1 MAELSQSTSSDL
13 SGLPVAPAD
22 IHAAGETI
30 RGAVVETPCS
40 YSRTLSSICGCDTW
54 LKVENLQ
61 FTSSFKERG
70 ALNRLNALTP
80 EERARGVVAMS
91 AGNHAQAV
99 AYHAKRLGIA
109 ATIVMPKPTP
119 FVKVSRTRHHGARVV
134 LEGET
139 LSDAAAF
146 AQKLAREEDLVFVHP
161 YDDPRIIAGQG
172 TAGLEMLEDVPD
184 LDCIVVPV
192 GGGGLVAG
200 TAIAVAG
207 LQRKTEIIGVEVE
220 SYSAASQML
229 AGQPVAIKGGATIA
243 EGIAVRDVGAVPMNI
258 LRTHGVKVVTVSES
272 LIERALV
279 LLIEIEKTVVEG
291 AAAAALAAVLA
302 EPKRFAGRK
311 VGLLLTG
318 GNIDTRVLANVL
330 MRGLVREGRLIHLS
344 IEVPDKPG
352 ALAGLTQAVA
362 ELGGN
367 IVEVQHQRIFGTA
380 SANVVEVDLLI
391 EVEDAAKGEV
401 IVQALTA
408 RAINVRRLDKGHRT

>member
-1 MAELSQSTSSDL
+1 MTHAV
-13 SGLPVAPAD
+13 PVIFAD
-22 IHAAGETI
+22 IRDAAQRISGSVI
-30 RGAVVETPCS
+30 RSPFIRS
-40 YSRTLSSICGCDTW
+40 LTLSSITGAELW
-54 LKVENLQ
+54 LKLESLQ

-70 ALNRLNALTP
+70 AANKLLALT
-80 EERARGVVAMS
+80 EDERKRGVIAMS
-91 AGNHAQAV
+91 AGNHAQGV
-99 AYHAKRLGIA
+99 AYHAERLGIA

-146 AQKLAREEDLVFVHP
+146 AQKLAREQNLVFVHP

-192 GGGGLVAG
+192 GGGGLIAG
-200 TAIAVAG
+200 TAIAAAG
-207 LQRKTEIIGVEVE
+207 LKRKTEIIGVEVE

-243 EGIAVRDVGAVPMNI
+243 EGIAVRDVGAVPMSI
-258 LRTHGVKVVTVSES
+258 LRTHGVKVVTVPEN

-279 LLIEIEKTVVEG
+279 LLLEIEKTVVEG

-391 EVEDAAKGEV
+391 EVEDAAKGDV

-408 RAINVRRLDKGHRT
+408 RAVNVRRLDKGHRT

>member
-1 MAELSQSTSSDL
+1 MASSDITFT
-13 SGLPVAPAD
+13 D
-22 IHAAGETI
+22 IRDAATRI
-30 RGAVVETPCS
+30 QDSVLRTPFLRS
-40 YSRTLSSICGCDTW
+40 LTLSSITGAKLW
-54 LKVENLQ
+54 LKLESLQ

-70 ALNRLNALTP
+70 AANKLSTLTAD
-80 EERARGVVAMS
+80 ERKRGVIAMS
-91 AGNHAQAV
+91 AGNHAQGV
-99 AYHAKRLGIA
+99 AYHAERLGIA
-109 ATIVMPKPTP
+109 ATIVMPKTTP
-119 FVKVSRTRHHGARVV
+119 FVKVSRTRHHGARVI

-139 LSDAAAF
+139 LSDAAVF
-146 AQKLAREEDLVFVHP
+146 AHKLAEQEKLVFVHP
-161 YDDPRIIAGQG
+161 YDDEKIIAGQG

-192 GGGGLVAG
+192 GGGGLIAG
-200 TAIAVAG
+200 TAIAAAG
-207 LQRKTEIIGVEVE
+207 LKRKTEIIGVEVE
-220 SYSAASQML
+220 SYAAASQVL
-229 AGQPVAIKGGATIA
+229 AGQPIAIKGGATIA
-243 EGIAVRDVGAVPMNI
+243 EGIAVRDVGAVPMEI
-258 LRTHGVKVVTVSES
+258 LRTHGVQVVTVPER

-279 LLIEIEKTVVEG
+279 LLLEIEKTVVEG

-352 ALAGLTQAVA
+352 ALAGLTQSVA

-367 IVEVQHQRIFGTA
+367 IIEVQHQRIFGA
-380 SANVVEVDLLI
+380 VSANVVEVELLI
-391 EVEDAAKGEV
+391 EVEDAAKGEA

-408 RAINVRRLDKGHRT
+408 RAVNVRRLDRGHRT

>member
-1 MAELSQSTSSDL
+1 MTQAVPVTFADIRDAAQRIQKSVIRSPFMRSLTLSNIAGAEL
-13 SGLPVAPAD
+13 
-22 IHAAGETI
+22 
-30 RGAVVETPCS
+30 
-40 YSRTLSSICGCDTW
+40 W
-54 LKVENLQ
+54 LKLESLQ

-70 ALNRLNALTP
+70 AANKLLTLTDD
-80 EERARGVVAMS
+80 ERRHGVIAMS
-91 AGNHAQAV
+91 AGNHAQGV
-99 AYHAKRLGIA
+99 AYHAERLGIA

-146 AQKLAREEDLVFVHP
+146 AQKLAREQNLVFVHP
-161 YDDPRIIAGQG
+161 YDDPKIIAGQG

-192 GGGGLVAG
+192 GGGGLIAG
-200 TAIAVAG
+200 TAIAAAG

-220 SYSAASQML
+220 SYSAASQLL
-229 AGQPVAIKGGATIA
+229 AGQPVSVKGGATIA
-243 EGIAVRDVGAVPMNI
+243 EGIAVRDVGATPMSI
-258 LRTHGVKVVTVSES
+258 LRHHGVKVVTVSES

-279 LLIEIEKTVVEG
+279 LLLEIEKTVVEG

-302 EPKRFAGRK
+302 EPQRFAGRK

-330 MRGLVREGRLIHLS
+330 MRGLVRGGRLIHLS

-367 IVEVQHQRIFGTA
+367 IIEVQHQRIFGTV
-380 SANVVEVDLLI
+380 SANVVEVELLI
-391 EVEDAAKGEV
+391 EVEDAAKGDV

-408 RAINVRRLDKGHRT
+408 RAVNVHRLDKGHRT

>member
-1 MAELSQSTSSDL
+1 MASSDITF
-13 SGLPVAPAD
+13 AD
-22 IHAAGETI
+22 IRDAAERI
-30 RGAVVETPCS
+30 QDSVLRTPFLRS
-40 YSRTLSSICGCDTW
+40 LTLSSITGAELW
-54 LKVENLQ
+54 LKLESLQ

-70 ALNRLNALTP
+70 AANKLSMLTAD
-80 EERARGVVAMS
+80 ERKRGVIAMS
-91 AGNHAQAV
+91 AGNHAQGV
-99 AYHAKRLGIA
+99 AYHAERLGIA
-109 ATIVMPKPTP
+109 ATIVMPKTTP
-119 FVKVSRTRHHGARVV
+119 FVKVSRTRHHGARVI

-146 AQKLAREEDLVFVHP
+146 AHKLAEQEKLVFVHP
-161 YDDPRIIAGQG
+161 YDDPNIIAGQG

-192 GGGGLVAG
+192 GGGGLIAG
-200 TAIAVAG
+200 TAIAAAG
-207 LQRKTEIIGVEVE
+207 LKRKTEIIGVEVE
-220 SYSAASQML
+220 SYAAASQVL
-229 AGQPVAIKGGATIA
+229 AGQPIAIKGGATIA
-243 EGIAVRDVGAVPMNI
+243 EGIAVRDVGAVPMEI
-258 LRTHGVKVVTVSES
+258 LRKHGVQVVTVPER

-279 LLIEIEKTVVEG
+279 LLLEIEKTVVEG

-352 ALAGLTQAVA
+352 ALAGLTQSVA

-367 IVEVQHQRIFGTA
+367 IIEVQHQRIFGA
-380 SANVVEVDLLI
+380 VSANVVEVELLI
-391 EVEDAAKGEV
+391 EVEDAAKGEA

-408 RAINVRRLDKGHRT
+408 RAVNVRRLDRGHRT